1 MAALLHSENGE
12 RDTENESQMREAL
25 IGKDPAFLAAVAM
38 ARRAAEGRLPA
49 ILVGPSGSGKSHL
62 TRWMARRTP
71 GVEVPCLEWN
81 AAAVP
86 ETLLEAE
93 LRGVESGA
101 ATGVEGRPGIAE
113 TAGRGILCLVHLER
127 LSLHQQASLLRVLEE
142 KQVVRVGG
150 QKPRPVQAQVI
161 AAFQEPPEGLATRGL
176 LRDDL
181 LYRMDV
187 LRVDF
192 PSLAARREDVP
203 DLFQHF
209 LQRSRRAAGR
219 ATPAVAPALVRALQE
234 HPWPGNLWQLRQTAD
249 LLAQSPSGALSEE
262 DLPAAFWLRGEP
274 VDEATSRRL
283 TLAELKDAY
292 IRAVLARVGGSRT
305 HAAQWLGISR
315 KALWEH
321 LKRGRT

>member
-1 MAALLHSENGE
+1 
-12 RDTENESQMREAL
+12 MREAL

-62 TRWMARRTP
+62 TRWMARRAP

-86 ETLLEAE
+86 DTLLEAE

-113 TAGRGILCLVHLER
+113 TAGRGMLCLVHLER
-127 LSLHQQASLLRVLEE
+127 LSLHQQAALLRVLEE
-142 KQVVRVGG
+142 KQVMRIGG
-150 QKPRPVQAQVI
+150 HRPRTVHAQVV
-161 AAFQEPPEGLATRGL
+161 AAFQEPPESLAARGL

-187 LRVDF
+187 LRVDL

-203 DLFQHF
+203 DLFHHF
-209 LQRSRRAAGR
+209 LKRSRRTAGK
-219 ATPAVAPALVRALQE
+219 AAPAIEPSLARVLQE
-234 HPWPGNLWQLRQTAD
+234 HPWPGNLWQLRQPAD
-249 LLAQSPSGALSEE
+249 LLAQSPSDTLSQE
-262 DLPAAFWLRGEP
+262 DLPATFWLRGEP
-274 VDEATSRRL
+274 VAEAASRRL

-321 LKRGRT
+321 LKRGRE

>member
-1 MAALLHSENGE
+1 
-12 RDTENESQMREAL
+12 MREAL

-62 TRWMARRTP
+62 TRWMARFTS
-71 GVEVPCLEWN
+71 GAEASGLEWN

-86 ETLLEAE
+86 DTLLEAE

-101 ATGVEGRPGIAE
+101 ATGVDGRPGIAE

-127 LSLHQQASLLRVLEE
+127 LSLHQQAALLRVLEE

-150 QKPRPVQAQVI
+150 QRPRAVHAQVI
-161 AAFQEPPEGLATRGL
+161 AAFQDPPEGLAASGL
-176 LRDDL
+176 LREDL

-187 LRVDF
+187 LRVEL

-203 DLFQHF
+203 DLFLHF
-209 LQRSRRAAGR
+209 LRRSSKAAGK
-219 ATPAVAPALVRALQE
+219 AAPTAAPSLLRALQE

-249 LLAQSPSGALSEE
+249 LLAQSRSDSLSEE
-262 DLPAAFWLRGEP
+262 ELPASFWLKGEP
-274 VDEATSRRL
+274 VAEAASRRL

-292 IRAVLARVGGSRT
+292 IRAVLARVGGRRT
-305 HAAQWLGISR
+305 RAAQWLGISR

-321 LKRGRT
+321 LKRGSAQKED

>member
-1 MAALLHSENGE
+1 
-12 RDTENESQMREAL
+12 MREPL

-62 TRWMARRTP
+62 TRWMARIAP
-71 GVEVPCLEWN
+71 GTDVPCLEWN

-86 ETLLEAE
+86 DTLIEAE

-113 TAGRGILCLVHLER
+113 TAGRGMLCLVHLEC
-127 LSLHQQASLLRVLEE
+127 LSLHQQAALLRILEE

-150 QKPRPVQAQVI
+150 QRPRTVHAQVI
-161 AAFQEPPEGLATRGL
+161 AAFQEPPEGLTARGL

-187 LRVDF
+187 LRVDL
-192 PSLAARREDVP
+192 PPLAARREDVSEFF
-203 DLFQHF
+203 LHF
-209 LQRSRRAAGR
+209 LQRSCRAAGK
-219 ATPAVAPALVRALQE
+219 ATPAVAPPLFRALQE

-249 LLAQSPSGALSEE
+249 LLAQSPSDGLFED
-262 DLPAAFWLRGEP
+262 DLPATFWLRGEP
-274 VDEATSRRL
+274 VAEATSRRL

-292 IRAVLARVGGSRT
+292 IRSVLARVGGRRT
-305 HAAQWLGISR
+305 HAAKWLGISR

-321 LKRGRT
+321 LKRGEAQP